1 MHKEVELLKSI
12 ELGDEIRD
20 KISGFQ
26 GIAVARH
33 TYFQGCDRISI
44 QQPPIDKDGKLLDA
58 MTFDEPCLEIISK
71 QKVQKRK
78 DSDETGGPEKWVDN
92 RRY

>member
-1 MHKEVELLKSI
+1 MGNPTQEFLDI
-12 ELGDEIRD
+12 M
-20 KISGFQ
+20 
-26 GIAVARH
+26 A
-33 TYFQGCDRISI
+33 
-44 QQPPIDKDGKLLDA
+44 DA